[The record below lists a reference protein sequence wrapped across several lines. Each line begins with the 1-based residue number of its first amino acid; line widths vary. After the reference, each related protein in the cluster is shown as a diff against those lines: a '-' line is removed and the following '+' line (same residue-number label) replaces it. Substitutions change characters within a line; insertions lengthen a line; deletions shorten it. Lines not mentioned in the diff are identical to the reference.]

1 MTTEPSQAG
10 AALGALAGL
19 KVIDLSRVLG
29 GPYCTQ
35 ILADHGADI
44 IKVEPPAGDETR
56 DWGPPFHEDDA
67 AYFIGTNRNKRSI
80 GLDLA
85 SEGGRA
91 VLMKMLETAD
101 VLMENFKPGTLDRW
115 GIGKDVLQT
124 KFPRL
129 IHCRISGFGA
139 DGPHGGHPGYDA
151 IIQSMV
157 GIMAATG
164 SQESGPT
171 RVGVALVDM
180 TTGLYAT
187 VGILMA
193 LAERERSGKGQF
205 LETTLY
211 ETGLAIMHP
220 HTANFFFTG
229 KPPALTGNEH
239 PNLVPYSV
247 FPARDGDIFMG
258 VGNDGTF
265 RKLCRELGK
274 PELGTDPRFARNRD
288 RVENREELRAEL
300 VDILKDH
307 DSEPLCRRLLA
318 AGLPAGPVQSIDKAL
333 QNEHTKFRGNI
344 IAKDWYKGIASPIRF
359 DRTKAS
365 LRFVPPKFSEHADEV
380 LTGFGY
386 SNAEITDLKTR
397 GVVSGSERKR

>member
-1 MTTEPSQAG
+1 MTTPPSFG
-10 AALGALAGL
+10 AIAGL
-19 KVIDLSRVLG
+19 RVIDLSRVLG

-35 ILADHGADI
+35 ILADHGADV

-91 VLMKMLETAD
+91 VLMKMLEDAD
-101 VLMENFKPGTLDRW
+101 VMIENFKPGTLDKW
-115 GIGKDVLQT
+115 GIGNDFLRA

-129 IHCRISGFGA
+129 IHCRISGFGG

-157 GIMAATG
+157 GLMESTG
-164 SQESGPT
+164 TPESGPT
-171 RVGVALVDM
+171 RIGVALVDM
-180 TTGLYAT
+180 STGLYAC

-193 LAERERSGKGQF
+193 LAERQKSGVGQF
-205 LETTLY
+205 VEATLF

-220 HTANFFFTG
+220 HTANFFMHG
-229 KPPALTGNEH
+229 KPPARTGNEH
-239 PNLVPYSV
+239 PNLYPYSV
-247 FPARDGDIFMG
+247 FAARDGNIFVG

-288 RVENREELRAEL
+288 RVDNRAALRAEL
-300 VDILKDH
+300 EAILKDH
-307 DSEPLCRRLLA
+307 DAAPLCERLLG
-318 AGLPAGPVQSIDKAL
+318 AGLPAGPVQAIDKVLASD
-333 QNEHTKFRGNI
+333 HVKHRGDVI
-344 IAKDWYKGIASPIRF
+344 EKDWYKGVASPIRF

-365 LRFVPPKFSEHADEV
+365 LRHVPPKYAEHVDEV
-380 LTGFGY
+380 LAEFGF
-386 SNAEITDLKTR
+386 SDDQIDALVAEGT
-397 GVVSGSERKR
+397 VVRERRR

>member
-1 MTTEPSQAG
+1 MTIETPSLPGQEAI
-10 AALGALAGL
+10 AGL
-19 KVIDLSRVLG
+19 RVVDLSRVLG

-35 ILADHGADI
+35 ILADHGAEVV
-44 IKVEPPAGDETR
+44 KVEPPAGDETR

-67 AYFIGTNRNKRSI
+67 AYFIGTNRNKRAI

-101 VLMENFKPGTLDRW
+101 VLIENFKPGTLDKW
-115 GIGKDVLQT
+115 GIGKDLLRE

-151 IIQSMV
+151 IIQSMT
-157 GIMAATG
+157 GMMAATG
-164 SQESGPT
+164 SPQSGPT
-171 RVGVALVDM
+171 RIGVALVDI

-193 LAERERSGKGQF
+193 LAERAKSGKGQF
-205 LETTLY
+205 LETTLF

-247 FPARDGDIFMG
+247 FPARDGNIFMG

-265 RKLCRELGK
+265 RKLCRELGR

-288 RVENREELRAEL
+288 RVMNRAAIDALIIEALSKKTAAEWIELLLAVGVPCGLTNGAADALAAPQTDAMNMVVDIPHPSIGSYRSLGIPFDLSGTPANIRRAAPTLGQHTDEVLGEYLGMESEELREL
-300 VDILKDH
+300 RK
-307 DSEPLCRRLLA
+307 S
-318 AGLPAGPVQSIDKAL
+318 
-333 QNEHTKFRGNI
+333 
-344 IAKDWYKGIASPIRF
+344 
-359 DRTKAS
+359 
-365 LRFVPPKFSEHADEV
+365 
-380 LTGFGY
+380 
-386 SNAEITDLKTR
+386 
-397 GVVSGSERKR
+397 GVV

>member
-1 MTTEPSQAG
+1 MTDEAPS
-10 AALGALAGL
+10 GALAGL
-19 KVIDLSRVLG
+19 RVIDLSRVLG

-35 ILADHGADI
+35 ILADHGADV
-44 IKVEPPAGDETR
+44 IKVEPPAGYETR
-56 DWGPPFHEDDA
+56 DWGPPFHDDDA
-67 AYFIGTNRNKRSI
+67 AYFIGTNRNKRAI

-91 VLMKMLETAD
+91 VLMTMLEHAD
-101 VLMENFKPGTLDRW
+101 VLMENFKPGTLDKW
-115 GIGKDVLQT
+115 GIGNASLRE

-151 IIQSMV
+151 IIQAMT
-157 GIMAATG
+157 GMMAATG
-164 SQESGPT
+164 SPESGPT
-171 RVGVALVDM
+171 RIGVALVDIA
-180 TTGLYAT
+180 TGLYAAN
-187 VGILMA
+187 GILMA
-193 LAERERSGKGQF
+193 LAERSRSGLGQF
-205 LETTLY
+205 VETTLF

-247 FPARDGDIFMG
+247 FRARDGDIFMG

-274 PELGTDPRFARNRD
+274 PELGDDPRFARNRD
-288 RVENREELRAEL
+288 RIAHREALRAEL
-300 VDILKDH
+300 ESLLKNH

-318 AGLPAGPVQSIDKAL
+318 AGLPAGPVQGIDRAL
-333 QNEHTKFRGNI
+333 ASDHVRQRGDI
-344 IAKDWYKGIASPIRF
+344 IEKDWYRGVASPVRF

-365 LRFVPPKFSEHADEV
+365 LRHLPPKFGEHTDAV
-380 LTGFGY
+380 LAEFGY
-386 SNAEITDLKTR
+386 RPDEIASL
-397 GVVSGSERKR
+397 VASGAVCGTTRKR

>member
-1 MTTEPSQAG
+1 MIPSLSPG
-10 AALGALAGL
+10 AIAGL
-19 KVIDLSRVLG
+19 RVIDLSRVLG

-35 ILADHGADI
+35 ILADHGADV

-56 DWGPPFHEDDA
+56 DWGPPFHDDDA

-91 VLMKMLETAD
+91 VLMKMLEDAD
-101 VLMENFKPGTLDRW
+101 VLIENFKPGTLDKW
-115 GIGKDVLQT
+115 GIGNDFLRA
-124 KFPRL
+124 KFPQL
-129 IHCRISGFGA
+129 VHCRISGFGA

-157 GIMAATG
+157 GLMDSTG
-164 SQESGPT
+164 TVDSGPT
-171 RVGVALVDM
+171 RIGVALVDM
-180 TTGLYAT
+180 STGLYAC

-193 LAERERSGKGQF
+193 LAERARSGLGQF
-205 LETTLY
+205 VEATLY

-220 HTANFFFTG
+220 HTANYFMNGG
-229 KPPALTGNEH
+229 KPPARTGNEH

-247 FPARDGDIFMG
+247 FAARDGEIFMG

-274 PELGTDPRFARNRD
+274 PEMGTDPRFARNRD
-288 RVENREELRAEL
+288 RVANRAALRAEL
-300 VDILKDH
+300 EAILKQH
-307 DSEPLCRRLLA
+307 DAGPLCLRLLG

-333 QNEHTKFRGNI
+333 AGEHVKHRGDI
-344 IAKDWYKGIASPIRF
+344 VEKDWYKGVASPVRF

-365 LRFVPPKFSEHADEV
+365 LRQVPPKYSEHAHEV
-380 LTGFGY
+380 LREFGY
-386 SNAEITDLKTR
+386 SAEDIEKLVTHGT
-397 GVVSGSERKR
+397 VVMQRKR

>member
-1 MTTEPSQAG
+1 MSLPVAPG
-10 AALGALAGL
+10 AIAGL
-19 KVIDLSRVLG
+19 RVIDLSRVLG

-35 ILADHGADI
+35 ILGDHGADI
-44 IKVEPPAGDETR
+44 VKVEPPAGDETR
-56 DWGPPFHEDDA
+56 DWGPPFHDEDA
-67 AYFIGTNRNKRSI
+67 AYFVGANRNKRSI

-91 VLMKMLETAD
+91 VLMRMLEDAD
-101 VLMENFKPGTLDRW
+101 VMIENFKPGTLDKW
-115 GIGKDVLQT
+115 GIGNEFLRE
-124 KFPRL
+124 KFPQL

-157 GIMAATG
+157 GLMASTG

-171 RVGVALVDM
+171 RIGVALVDM
-180 TTGLYAT
+180 CTGLYAC

-193 LAERERSGKGQF
+193 LAERAKSGLGQF
-205 LETTLY
+205 VEATLY

-220 HTANFFFTG
+220 HTSNYFYNGG

-239 PNLVPYSV
+239 PNLVPYAV
-247 FPARDGDIFMG
+247 FKARDGNIFMG

-274 PELGTDPRFARNRD
+274 PDLGTDERFARNRD
-288 RVENREELRAEL
+288 RVLNRDALRAEL
-300 VDILKDH
+300 ETILAQH
-307 DSEPLCRRLLA
+307 DSAPLCERLLG

-333 QNEHTKFRGNI
+333 ANAHTKHRGDVI
-344 IAKDWYKGIASPIRF
+344 EKDWYKGVASPVRF

-365 LRFVPPKFSEHADEV
+365 LRRVPPKFNEHFNEI
-380 LTGFGY
+380 LTEFGY
-386 SNAEITDLKTR
+386 SADEIEDLVAKGT
-397 GVVSGSERKR
+397 VSGAERKR

>member
-1 MTTEPSQAG
+1 MTLPGAG
-10 AALGALAGL
+10 AIAGL
-19 KVIDLSRVLG
+19 RVIDLSRVLG

-35 ILADHGADI
+35 ILADHGADVV
-44 IKVEPPAGDETR
+44 KVEPPAGDETR
-56 DWGPPFHEDDA
+56 DWGPPFHDEDA
-67 AYFIGTNRNKRSI
+67 AYFLGANRNKRSI

-101 VLMENFKPGTLDRW
+101 VLIENFKPGTLDKW
-115 GIGKDVLQT
+115 GIGNDVLRA
-124 KFPRL
+124 KFPKL

-157 GIMAATG
+157 GLMAATG

-171 RVGVALVDM
+171 RIGVALVDM
-180 TTGLYAT
+180 TTGLYAA

-193 LAERERSGKGQF
+193 LAERAKSGLGQF
-205 LETTLY
+205 VEATLY

-220 HTANFFFTG
+220 HTANFFLHG

-239 PNLVPYSV
+239 PNLVPYAV
-247 FPARDGDIFMG
+247 FAARDGNIFMG
-258 VGNDGTF
+258 VGNDATF
-265 RKLCRELGK
+265 RKLCKELGK

-288 RVENREELRAEL
+288 RVEHRDALRAEL
-300 VDILKDH
+300 EAILKQH
-307 DSEPLCRRLLA
+307 DSEPLCLRLLA

-333 QNEHTKFRGNI
+333 ASEHTKYRGDI
-344 IAKDWYKGIASPIRF
+344 IEKDWYKGVASPIRF

-365 LRFVPPKFSEHADEV
+365 LRRVPPKFSEHADEV
-380 LTGFGY
+380 LAEFGY
-386 SNAEITDLKTR
+386 SAKEIADLRAAGTVA
-397 GVVSGSERKR
+397 GERKR

>member
-1 MTTEPSQAG
+1 MTSQTATG
-10 AALGALAGL
+10 AIAGL
-19 KVIDLSRVLG
+19 RVIDLTRVLG

-35 ILADHGADI
+35 ILADHGADV

-56 DWGPPFHEDDA
+56 DWGPPFHDDDA

-91 VLMKMLETAD
+91 VLMRMLETAD
-101 VLMENFKPGTLDRW
+101 VLVENFKPGTLDKW
-115 GIGKDVLQT
+115 GIGNDFLRAR
-124 KFPRL
+124 FPAL

-157 GIMAATG
+157 GLMASTG
-164 SQESGPT
+164 SPESGPT
-171 RVGVALVDM
+171 RIGVALVDM
-180 TTGLYAT
+180 STGLYAA

-193 LAERERSGKGQF
+193 LAERARSGKGQF

-220 HTANFFFTG
+220 HTANYFLHG

-239 PNLVPYSV
+239 PNLVPYAV
-247 FPARDGDIFMG
+247 FPARDGNIFMG
-258 VGNDGTF
+258 VGNDATF
-265 RKLCRELGK
+265 RKLCHELGK

-288 RVENREELRAEL
+288 RIAHREELRAVL

-307 DSEPLCRRLLA
+307 DSEPLCRKLLA

-333 QNEHTKFRGNI
+333 ANAHTKHRGDVI
-344 IAKDWYKGIASPIRF
+344 EKDWYKGVASPIRF
-359 DRTKAS
+359 DRTQAS
-365 LRFVPPKFSEHADEV
+365 LRRVPPKYGEHSDAV
-380 LTGFGY
+380 LGAFGY
-386 SNAEITDLKTR
+386 APEEIAELR
-397 GVVSGSERKR
+397 AAGVVLGPERKR

>member
-1 MTTEPSQAG
+1 MTTEPTPIPGQEAI
-10 AALGALAGL
+10 AGL
-19 KVIDLSRVLG
+19 RVIDLSRVLG

-44 IKVEPPAGDETR
+44 VKVEPPAGDETR
-56 DWGPPFHEDDA
+56 DWGPPFHEEDSS
-67 AYFIGTNRNKRSI
+67 YYIGTNRNKRAI

-101 VLMENFKPGTLDRW
+101 VLIENFKPGTLDKW
-115 GIGKDVLQT
+115 GIGKDVLRER
-124 KFPRL
+124 FPRL
-129 IHCRISGFGA
+129 VHCRISGFGA

-151 IIQSMV
+151 IIQSMT
-157 GIMAATG
+157 GMMAATG
-164 SQESGPT
+164 SPESGPT
-171 RVGVALVDM
+171 RIGVALVDI

-193 LAERERSGKGQF
+193 LAERAKSGKGQF
-205 LETTLY
+205 LETTLF

-220 HTANFFFTG
+220 HTANYFFTG

-247 FPARDGDIFMG
+247 FPARDGNIFMG

-265 RKLCRELGK
+265 RKLCRELGR

-288 RVENREELRAEL
+288 RLANRQALRDELEA
-300 VDILKDH
+300 ILKDH

-318 AGLPAGPVQSIDKAL
+318 AGLPAGPVQGIDKAL
-333 QNEHTKFRGNI
+333 TSEHARHRGDI
-344 IAKDWYKGIASPIRF
+344 IEKDWYKGVASPIRF
-359 DRTKAS
+359 ERTKAT
-365 LRFVPPKFSEHADEV
+365 LRRVPPKFGEHTEAV
-380 LTGFGY
+380 LAEYGY
-386 SNAEITDLKTR
+386 SSRQIADLVAQGAVCGK
-397 GVVSGSERKR
+397 ERRR

>member
-1 MTTEPSQAG
+1 MTSPLMAG
-10 AALGALAGL
+10 AIAGL
-19 KVIDLSRVLG
+19 RVIDLSRVLG

-35 ILADHGADI
+35 ILADHGADV

-56 DWGPPFHEDDA
+56 DWGPPFHDDDA

-91 VLMKMLETAD
+91 VLMKMLEDAD
-101 VLMENFKPGTLDRW
+101 VMIENFKPGTLDKW
-115 GIGKDVLQT
+115 GIGNDVLRA
-124 KFPRL
+124 KFPQL
-129 IHCRISGFGA
+129 VHCRISGFGG

-157 GIMAATG
+157 GLMESTG
-164 SQESGPT
+164 TPDSGPT
-171 RVGVALVDM
+171 RIGVALVDM
-180 TTGLYAT
+180 STGLYAC

-193 LAERERSGKGQF
+193 LLERQKSGLGQF
-205 LETTLY
+205 VEATLF

-220 HTANFFFTG
+220 HTANFFMHG
-229 KPPALTGNEH
+229 KPPARTGNEH
-239 PNLVPYSV
+239 PNLYPYSV
-247 FPARDGDIFMG
+247 FAARDGNIFMG

-288 RVENREELRAEL
+288 RVVNRAELRAEL
-300 VDILKDH
+300 EAILANH
-307 DSEPLCRRLLA
+307 DAEPLCRQLLA
-318 AGLPAGPVQSIDKAL
+318 AGLPAGPVQAIDKAL
-333 QNEHTKFRGNI
+333 ASDHVKARGDI
-344 IAKDWYKGIASPIRF
+344 IEKDWYKGIASPVRF

-365 LRFVPPKFSEHADEV
+365 LRHIPPTFSQHADEV
-380 LTGFGY
+380 LGEFGY
-386 SNAEITDLKTR
+386 AADDIARLKAD
-397 GVVSGSERKR
+397 GIVSGPERKR